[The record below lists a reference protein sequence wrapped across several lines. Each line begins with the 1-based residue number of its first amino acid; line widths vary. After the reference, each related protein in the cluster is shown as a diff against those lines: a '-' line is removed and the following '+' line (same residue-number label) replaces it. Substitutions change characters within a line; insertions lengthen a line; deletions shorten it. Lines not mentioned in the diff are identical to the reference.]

1 MLYLEK
7 SICIGGAWKAVPGRD
22 NAASFQT
29 EPAIIF
35 HRGAQEFK
43 VFLRQETSAKK
54 CAASLFWHG
63 LISIALGE

>member
-22 NAASFQT
+22 NTASFQT

-43 VFLRQETSAKK
+43 VFLRQETSAKNVQQV
-54 CAASLFWHG
+54 CFGMGSLV
-63 LISIALGE
+63 